1 MLRRTTVTRKRK
13 TMKQTSKGSVEL
25 GLQQLKRPGASRR
38 QEARL
43 AIPDGEPDLEALRS
57 VTREW
62 LVPRLVEKFLRM
74 HGVELRHSPITSAT
88 STNRLRPSISELE
101 GSSSSVRR
109 RKKQNTSEGND
120 EIPSA

>member
-25 GLQQLKRPGASRR
+25 GFQQLKRPEASRR

-88 STNRLRPSISELE
+88 STNRLRPAISELE

-109 RKKQNTSEGND
+109 RKKQNTSEGKD
-120 EIPSA
+120 KIPGA